1 MPAVKWGHSRRA
13 QNRIAQAHRTDA
25 LPATSRRIAT
35 LQHSI
40 RQGHGRHLHLV
51 LIANPETRIRHATQ
65 AAKADSTKRKKMVPP
80 ERLELPTY

>member
-1 MPAVKWGHSRRA
+1 MMPAVKWGHSRRA
-13 QNRIAQAHRTDA
+13 QNGIAQAHRTDA

-51 LIANPETRIRHATQ
+51 LW
-65 AAKADSTKRKKMVPP
+65 
-80 ERLELPTY
+80 